1 VTADHALVER
11 IVAETRVE
19 TTPVTPGWT
28 GWIEALSTAALQ
40 WIGDRIPGMPRL
52 DWLAESAGPAAK
64 VVGVMLVGV
73 LLYLIARLLIA
84 GRAAR
89 PTRPP
94 AAAAARSHA
103 AAAPGRDAASW
114 RREFERRLAD
124 GDLPAALRALWWWFA
139 RAVSPGHVDE
149 SWTTRELLARCGR
162 ADLGP
167 LAGALDQWLYGTRKP
182 GGDELAGFLGRAEA
196 ALR

>member
-1 VTADHALVER
+1 MTADHALVER
-11 IVAETRVE
+11 IVTETRVD

-28 GWIEALSTAALQ
+28 GWLEALSTAALR
-40 WIGDRIPGMPRL
+40 WLGERVPDMPRL

-64 VVGVMLVGV
+64 VVGLLVVGV

-84 GRAAR
+84 RRAAR
-89 PTRPP
+89 PAGP
-94 AAAAARSHA
+94 AVAATARAAV
-103 AAAPGRDAASW
+103 AAAPDRDGASW
-114 RREFERRLAD
+114 RGEFERRLAE
-124 GDLPAALRALWWWFA
+124 GDLSAALRALWWWFA
-139 RAVSPGHVDE
+139 RTVSPGPVDE

-167 LAGALDQWLYGTRKP
+167 LAGILDQWLYGTRKP

>member
-19 TTPVTPGWT
+19 TTPVSPGWSE
-28 GWIEALSTAALQ
+28 WLEALSTAALR

-64 VVGVMLVGV
+64 VVGVVVVGV
-73 LLYLIARLLIA
+73 LLYLTVRLLIA
-84 GRAAR
+84 RRAAR
-89 PTRPP
+89 PVGPP
-94 AAAAARSHA
+94 TAATPRAE
-103 AAAPGRDAASW
+103 AAPAPERDAAAW
-114 RREFERRLAD
+114 RREFERCLEDA
-124 GDLPAALRALWWWFA
+124 DLPAALRALWWWFA

-149 SWTTRELLARCGR
+149 SWTTREMLARGGR

-167 LAGALDQWLYGTRKP
+167 LGGTLDQWLYGTRKP
-182 GGDELAGFLGRAEA
+182 SDDELAGFLGRAEA